1 MHHHDHSITSINI
14 IITITSKVSTGWQ
27 RNAAFVSITSP
38 LQRPRVPPASP
49 PKVPSL
55 LWKDP
60 PLGFVSPHHLLTLST
75 PCRRPNLSC
84 HLSLR
89 IIIITFT
96 FTFTH
101 KVEARAK
108 LTVLPPNTIRK
119 KTWGLSPPQ
128 EWTWDCECLG
138 SSGNKIWRAVPKY
151 ITPAVPNKAIFSWH
165 VVRLSLRIS
174 KNWQTERLIKIKI
187 KDCSFLWWSHELWSK
202 YKKKVSVRS

>member
-1 MHHHDHSITSINI
+1 MREPCLASGPKSWCHGYFVSCYLLGQGTKVVLKIFKIFPPPCSSMQCYRLKIARTPRRSESRTEDEDR
-14 IITITSKVSTGWQ
+14 VSTGE
-27 RNAAFVSITSP
+27 REECGIC
-38 LQRPRVPPASP
+38 LHHVPPAATPSP
-49 PKVPSL
+49 PSQAPKPPLCSEIP
-55 LWKDP
+55 KDP

-119 KTWGLSPPQ
+119 KT
-128 EWTWDCECLG
+128 
-138 SSGNKIWRAVPKY
+138 
-151 ITPAVPNKAIFSWH
+151 
-165 VVRLSLRIS
+165 
-174 KNWQTERLIKIKI
+174 
-187 KDCSFLWWSHELWSK
+187 
-202 YKKKVSVRS
+202 